1 MTTPEATTIAKGT
14 ADQTP
19 MVLCQLKSR
28 ALPGRPPRNQIT
40 CFTARH
46 AQVRGIQR

>member
-1 MTTPEATTIAKGT
+1 MASGIA
-14 ADQTP
+14 DHTP

-28 ALPGRPPRNQIT
+28 ALPGRPPRNQMT
-40 CFTARH
+40 CFTARQ